1 MIFFDYSILSADI
14 MHVAPTPTD
23 VYDIDNIT
31 LMNAE
36 FDTLYVTGD
45 AGSSYITG
53 SDIPTEWDFDTILK
67 AEFDGSLQAGNVS
80 FILSSVSGA
89 LIQRK
94 EVGSFD
100 WVTLEYF
107 PINEVEDFNIKF
119 EDRTAAIGREYTY
132 AFTPVL
138 NGITGVYSTTDQ
150 LVECNRLVILDADEI
165 WSTALSDCFCD
176 TTRMYPSAALETLND
191 KYATVV
197 RNTQANYDTVTV
209 SNSTWIPTENENEEG
224 CELVDINDHSND
236 ARITAWSK
244 KFQDFLT
251 NDKVKILKN
260 VDGRVWI
267 GFVTTAPTDSADQVY
282 NYRKVSFGLT
292 ETGDYNDE
300 YYLYE
305 NGFIDAEPEWF

>member
-1 MIFFDYSILSADI
+1 MIFFDYSFLGADI
-14 MHVAPTPTD
+14 MCVAPTPTD
-23 VYDIDNIT
+23 IYDIDNIT

-36 FDTLYVTGD
+36 FDTLYATND
-45 AGSSYITG
+45 ATSSYITS

-67 AEFDGSLQAGNVS
+67 AEFDNSLQAGNVS
-80 FILSSVSGA
+80 FVLSSVSGA

-100 WVTLEYF
+100 WVTLDYY

-150 LVECNRLVILDADEI
+150 LVECDRLVILDADEI
-165 WSTALSDCFCD
+165 WSTSIADCFCD
-176 TTRMYPSAALETLND
+176 TTRMYPSTSIETLNG

-197 RNTQANYDTVTV
+197 RNTQANYDTVTI
-209 SNSTWIPTENENEEG
+209 SNSTWIPSEDSNEEC
-224 CELVDINDHSND
+224 CELIDVNDHSND

-260 VDGRVWI
+260 VDGRVWM
-267 GFVTTAPTDSADQVY
+267 GFITTAPSDQADQVY

-292 ETGDYNDE
+292 ETGNYNDE
-300 YYLYE
+300 YDLYE
-305 NGFIDAEPEWF
+305 NGFINAEPEWW